1 MSQDTDTGGTG
12 QQDRAGHGP
21 AVGPQVTGPRPVP
34 HPAGPPGA
42 RYPAAPGQFDGG
54 PFRGGPSPTGPFTPG
69 PFTAGPFPA
78 ARPGIPNQVGP
89 GYPGA
94 GWTPLDDEDDPEP
107 VGNPSAGASV
117 VLGVLALLVS
127 LRPLAFGTMSMSWD
141 TYVALGV
148 GVLALVVGI
157 AGACRPVRR
166 GVAAAGML
174 IGLAALLVVAVLP
187 TL

>member
-21 AVGPQVTGPRPVP
+21 AVGPQVTGPRSVP
-34 HPAGPPGA
+34 HPAGP
-42 RYPAAPGQFDGG
+42 RYPGGPGQ
-54 PFRGGPSPTGPFTPG
+54 FRGGPSPTGPFTPG

-78 ARPGIPNQVGP
+78 ARPGIPAQVGP
-89 GYPGA
+89 GYPGV

-107 VGNPSAGASV
+107 VGNPAAAASV

-141 TYVALGV
+141 TYIALGV

-187 TL
+187 TLL

>member
-21 AVGPQVTGPRPVP
+21 ATGPYATGPRPLP
-34 HPAGPPGA
+34 QPAPFPGA
-42 RYPAAPGQFDGG
+42 RYPTGPYATGPYGGPVPSGRFPAGQFTGGPYPAAP
-54 PFRGGPSPTGPFTPG
+54 
-69 PFTAGPFPA
+69 
-78 ARPGIPNQVGP
+78 RPGIPAQGGP
-89 GYPGA
+89 GHPGT
-94 GWTPLDDEDDPEP
+94 GWVPLDDQDDPEP
-107 VGNPSAGASV
+107 TGNPAAAASV

-127 LRPLAFGTMSMSWD
+127 LRPLAFGTMSLSWD

-157 AGACRPVRR
+157 AGARGPVRR

-187 TL
+187 TF

>member
-12 QQDRAGHGP
+12 QQDRAGHAP
-21 AVGPQVTGPRPVP
+21 APGPRAARPPHLPYPGGPV
-34 HPAGPPGA
+34 PGA
-42 RYPAAPGQFDGG
+42 RYPTGPYATYPGG
-54 PFRGGPSPTGPFTPG
+54 PAPSGRF
-69 PFTAGPFPA
+69 AGPHPPA
-78 ARPGIPNQVGP
+78 PRPGIPAQGGP
-89 GYPGA
+89 GHPGT
-94 GWTPLDDEDDPEP
+94 GWVPFDDLDDADDPEP
-107 VGNPSAGASV
+107 TGNPAAAASV
-117 VLGVLALLVS
+117 VLGVLALLVG
-127 LRPLAFGTMSMSWD
+127 LRPLAFGSMSLSWD

-187 TL
+187 TF